1 MFLKRKWQGNYHIHR
16 FFWDFWKVI
25 CLSEWYLPRWKDTS
39 KFLRLSLTRHQL
51 LLFCWYREH
60 LWKNLGSE
68 WKEFTVSK
76 KPPGTTVSWKA
87 WGSQETTLKHGERKE
102 LCYGKLIMRMLG
114 LHTRGWVDLMIVQG
128 NVCSC
133 LNSGTME
140 GSFKS
145 QMPTIKGASQV
156 SDPFYRWVNRCIW
169 MPWHPDLLYW
179 ISDLLI
185 TEPNG

>member
-1 MFLKRKWQGNYHIHR
+1 
-16 FFWDFWKVI
+16 
-25 CLSEWYLPRWKDTS
+25 
-39 KFLRLSLTRHQL
+39 
-51 LLFCWYREH
+51 
-60 LWKNLGSE
+60 
-68 WKEFTVSK
+68 
-76 KPPGTTVSWKA
+76 
-87 WGSQETTLKHGERKE
+87 
-102 LCYGKLIMRMLG
+102 MRMLG

-145 QMPTIKGASQV
+145 QMPTIKGASSQV

-185 TEPNG
+185 TEPNGQMLSSCISAFRIPLWPVFHSRLLATTPVCVCVCVCVCARAHTRTCVLCFVIFFCFKILGSFHRYHDNTGLFTKTAPIFSEQWAEA